1 MTLSPKAKRLRRA
14 TLKAVGLD
22 LKPRRRKP
30 RPKVTF
36 TTTLTWTTAEARR
49 FYNSYLKNLDLDR
62 PHQDSPLWFPFS
74 EFAEALEDETNFGD
88 FLSNHDQIWNPV
100 LLDYFDFV
108 AEGM

>member
-1 MTLSPKAKRLRRA
+1 MT
-14 TLKAVGLD
+14 

-49 FYNSYLKNLDLDR
+49 FARSYLLPMRKESNDLLPFTISAFLEEVESDLLFEEFLAENTD
-62 PHQDSPLWFPFS
+62 QYASPDL
-74 EFAEALEDETNFGD
+74 T
-88 FLSNHDQIWNPV
+88 
-100 LLDYFDFV
+100 DYFTFV